1 MNEAQYIIKNITE
14 FVDKTR
20 ILIFNNF
27 GKNSEDE
34 GIDGLLDNLK
44 PEDQEELDSILSH
57 DESMVIVE
65 GMVKKQKNKKTNETR
80 YLISD
85 SLYYE
90 IIQSL
95 NDRMVSNLLNS
106 LVNKGLVETA
116 FDEKSNDFVFWVK
129 NENNKKE
136 TKTD

>member
-1 MNEAQYIIKNITE
+1 MNEEQYIIKNITE

-136 TKTD
+136 TKAD